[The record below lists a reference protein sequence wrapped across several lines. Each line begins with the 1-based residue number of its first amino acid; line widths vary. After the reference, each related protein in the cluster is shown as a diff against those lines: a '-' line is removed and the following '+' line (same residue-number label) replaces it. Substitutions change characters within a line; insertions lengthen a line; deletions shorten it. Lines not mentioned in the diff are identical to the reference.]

1 MKPEKPSWMPDTQGF
16 LAIAILMIVGFV
28 IVLLL
33 YKPVAVENKDI
44 LNVTLGVLLGSLKDV
59 YSFFFGSSK
68 GSEKKDD
75 ALISG
80 AVSPTSTPPIVPP
93 SQPIG
98 VGDVATKVIAFLAV
112 MLTGLMLMGGDARA
126 QVRKPQI
133 TGDFSADAKANLG
146 LSGTAGQ
153 AVTSPLANILGA
165 LDDKVLPD
173 LQYALKMAIAADSKV
188 TAPCYQAWIDIIN
201 KRKVAV
207 TNADGSPVD
216 LPQPRIITD
225 FEKAVELRNAL
236 QPDSDFSIKCAPVVA
251 MVKLDIL
258 SFMGKVIGGGA
269 GLATLVPG
277 L

>member
-1 MKPEKPSWMPDTQGF
+1 MKEKPFWIPDTQGF
-16 LAIAILMIVGFV
+16 LAIAIIGLVGFV
-28 IVLLL
+28 VCLLL

-44 LNVTLGVLLGSLKDV
+44 LNIALGVLLGSLKDV

-98 VGDVATKVIAFLAV
+98 VTEAPVAKLAAFIAVL
-112 MLTGLMLMGGDARA
+112 LTGLMIFGGGSAFA
-126 QVRKPQI
+126 Q
-133 TGDFSADAKANLG
+133 AKLKLPIDPLG
-146 LSGTAGQ
+146 LNERVTGASG
-153 AVTSPLANILGA
+153 SPLNNILGA
-165 LDDKVLPD
+165 LDDKLLPD
-173 LQYALKMAIAADSKV
+173 LQYALKLATATNSKV
-188 TAPCYQAWIDIIN
+188 TAPCYQAWIDIIQTRQ
-201 KRKVAV
+201 KAV
-207 TNADGSPVD
+207 TGTDGVVAD
-216 LPQPRIITD
+216 LPDPRLITD

-236 QPDSDFSIKCAPVVA
+236 QPDSEF
-251 MVKLDIL
+251 MVKCSPVANMIKQDMISFIGKIL
-258 SFMGKVIGGGA
+258 AGGA